1 MKLIVIAPGL
11 YLTTGEAKV
20 GQVIE
25 IDGDEV
31 PTLYLGKVRQADEA
45 LEVATP
51 QPEPLTDSERDE
63 LEALRV
69 FKADAEQHADELDA
83 LRAYK
88 VNVEKQ
94 RKEYLL
100 DQIEKLSSKR
110 PNGNTS
116 LESLESQFAALDKG
130 D

>member
-11 YLTTGEAKV
+11 YLTTGEAKI

-25 IDGDEV
+25 IEGDDV
-31 PTLYLGKVRQADEA
+31 PTLYLGKVRPADQA

-51 QPEPLTDSERDE
+51 QPESLTDPERDE
-63 LEALRV
+63 LEALR
-69 FKADAEQHADELDA
+69 
-83 LRAYK
+83 AYK
-88 VNVEKQ
+88 IDVEKQ
-94 RKEYLL
+94 RKEHLL
-100 DQIEKLSSKR
+100 GLIEENTGKR

-116 LESLESQFAALDKG
+116 LESLESQFASLNTG